1 MIKICWL
8 KSTWLRRGLILILT
22 IAPLLP
28 VLSPPALAQ
37 SEEDYTE
44 ELEGCEEWGDCD
56 QIRRELELDSE
67 PSEDEGFDEFNED
80 SEDQAA
86 PTDRPPQLE
95 PETIELDPLTLT
107 IDDNPFNPAGQ
118 SLDTLIQLTIN
129 QDVWDALLGDL
140 PCLDATE
147 RCVRELQEEA
157 VANNLTLAEIDFR
170 LELID
175 ERIETARTNS
185 RRSSQAEIVEPLL
198 TDLVRIEPLNR
209 VPDPENPAE
218 PGSRIIPEEEG
229 FLEKV
234 IDIFDEP
241 IRGINNILSFIGVP
255 LFRNASGG
263 SEARQARSIAIADLQ
278 VKVAEIERAKFAM
291 KADLRE
297 TVMLEILEF
306 DKIRREF
313 QIAQEIARRDAL
325 RLEILDLDYRFAV
338 TPSLNTPPISANK
351 TPWTANAPTSGT
363 PGPLYAPNS
372 PTSNFWYWET
382 RIFSH

>member
-1 MIKICWL
+1 ML
-8 KSTWLRRGLILILT
+8 TLT

-28 VLSPPALAQ
+28 ISPPALAQ
-37 SEEDYTE
+37 SEDDYAE
-44 ELEGCEEWGDCD
+44 ELEGCEEWGDCA
-56 QIRRELELDSE
+56 QIRQELGLDSE
-67 PSEDEGFDEFNED
+67 TPENEEFDEFDEFD
-80 SEDQAA
+80 EDQEDQEDDQEANDRA
-86 PTDRPPQLE
+86 PQFE
-95 PETIELDPLTLT
+95 SETVELDPLTLT
-107 IDDNPFNPAGQ
+107 LDDNPLNPAGQ
-118 SLDTLIQLTIN
+118 SLDTLIRLTIN
-129 QDVWDALLGDL
+129 QDVWTALLGDL

-147 RCVRELQEEA
+147 QCVRELQEEA

-175 ERIETARTNS
+175 ERIETARANS
-185 RRSSQAEIVEPLL
+185 RRSSRAEIIDPLL
-198 TDLVRIEPLNR
+198 TDLVRIEPINR

-234 IDIFDEP
+234 LNIFENP
-241 IRGINNILSFIGVP
+241 VRGINDILSFIGVP

-278 VKVAEIERAKFAM
+278 IQVAEIERAKFQM

-297 TVMLEILEF
+297 VVMLEILEF

-338 TPSLNTPPISANK
+338 TPSLNTPAYLREQNAMDRQRANVWNA
-351 TPWTANAPTSGT
+351 WTSLRSQLTHVKLLVLGDE
-363 PGPLYAPNS
+363 
-372 PTSNFWYWET
+372 NF
-382 RIFSH
+382 

>member
-1 MIKICWL
+1 MIRTWWL
-8 KSTWLRRGLILILT
+8 NSTWLKASLILALT
-22 IAPLLP
+22 IAPPLLP
-28 VLSPPALAQ
+28 LSPPALAQ
-37 SEEDYTE
+37 PNEDEYTE

-56 QIRRELELDSE
+56 QIRRELGLDSE
-67 PSEDEGFDEFNED
+67 PSEAEEFDELEED

-86 PTDRPPQLE
+86 PTDRPPPLE
-95 PETIELDPLTLT
+95 PQEIELDPLTLT
-107 IDDNPFNPAGQ
+107 LDDNPLNPAGQ
-118 SLDTLIQLTIN
+118 SLDTLIRMTIN
-129 QDVWDALLGDL
+129 QDVWEALLGDL

-147 RCVRELQEEA
+147 HCVRELQKEA

-175 ERIETARTNS
+175 ERIETARANS
-185 RRSSQAEIVEPLL
+185 QRSSRAEIVEPLL
-198 TDLVRIEPLNR
+198 TDLVRIEPINR

-338 TPSLNTPPISANK
+338 TPSLNTPAYLREQNAMDRQRANVWNA
-351 TPWTANAPTSGT
+351 WTSLRSQLTHVKLLVLGDE
-363 PGPLYAPNS
+363 
-372 PTSNFWYWET
+372 NF
-382 RIFSH
+382 